1 MQYASCLMKKLNVK
15 PSLYQKGIVF
25 GTLYL
30 PTIQNACSSEEG
42 WEMQMFELYLPTIQ
56 NACSSAKGTDVITIS
71 LYLPTIQ
78 NACSSSDK
86 YYSV

>member
-1 MQYASCLMKKLNVK
+1 MKKLNVK

-30 PTIQNACSSEEG
+30 PTIQNACSSVETGEK
-42 WEMQMFELYLPTIQ
+42 EMVQLYLPTIQ
-56 NACSSAKGTDVITIS
+56 NACSSAIEIKVLYNK

-78 NACSSSDK
+78 NACSSLDK
-86 YYSV
+86 YYSA

>member
-1 MQYASCLMKKLNVK
+1 MKKLNVK

-30 PTIQNACSSEEG
+30 PTIQNACSSEEW

-56 NACSSAKGTDVITIS
+56 NACSS
-71 LYLPTIQ
+71 L
-78 NACSSSDK
+78 DK
-86 YYSV
+86 YYSA

>member
-15 PSLYQKGIVF
+15 PSLYQKRIVF

-56 NACSSAKGTDVITIS
+56 NACSSPS
-71 LYLPTIQ
+71 FLYFNQYLLYLPTIQ
-78 NACSSSDK
+78 NACSSVCLSW
-86 YYSV
+86 